1 MGGFGDFSS
10 ICNEAPLPL
19 CPLVGDINPITGTH
33 YTQANCYARSVEVAN
48 TIIFEGAAGFAHII
62 ALIMTVIMIIHVRS
76 KFTAVGRKEIAT
88 FFYLYGLLTIC
99 SLLIDCGVVP
109 PASGAYAYFVAVQ
122 LGLVSATCI
131 CLMINGFVGFQL
143 YEDGTTLSI
152 WLLRVCSLAMFII
165 SFAVSLL
172 TFQGWAGLSPDNTIG
187 LFVVVYIFSAIFI
200 FVYIVMLVLLVLGT
214 LQERWPLLHIIFGV
228 LALVFSQVILYAFS
242 EIICDNVAH
251 YFDALFLSTL
261 LNLLAV
267 MLVYKFWDAITQED
281 LEFSV
286 GQRQN
291 NWEVKALLPEEDRR
305 ETMYMDIPVLI
316 LVLWL
321 FTAYMSQSFPTL
333 QGKRIVFLIAHP
345 DDEAMFFAPVLQW
358 LSKPELGNQVLI
370 LCLSSGDADGLGHL
384 RKDELAKSAVL
395 LGVKTSEHVVVVE
408 DEKLP
413 DSMEKKWDP
422 KLIASILTRY
432 FAPKMMSTPST
443 TAPLANIDA
452 IVTFDTGGVSGH
464 PNHISLFHGASLFL
478 RNLMQRHAGWESPVK
493 LYTLTSVNM
502 FRKYSSI
509 LDSVM
514 TIITCIWRTKERSE
528 FPTPLLVVS
537 GPSGVRKAQRAMTT
551 AHESQMRWFRW
562 GWIGVSRYMVVNDLR
577 REKVR

>member
-1 MGGFGDFSS
+1 
-10 ICNEAPLPL
+10 
-19 CPLVGDINPITGTH
+19 
-33 YTQANCYARSVEVAN
+33 
-48 TIIFEGAAGFAHII
+48 
-62 ALIMTVIMIIHVRS
+62 
-76 KFTAVGRKEIAT
+76 
-88 FFYLYGLLTIC
+88 
-99 SLLIDCGVVP
+99 
-109 PASGAYAYFVAVQ
+109 
-122 LGLVSATCI
+122 
-131 CLMINGFVGFQL
+131 
-143 YEDGTTLSI
+143 
-152 WLLRVCSLAMFII
+152 
-165 SFAVSLL
+165 SLL

-187 LFVVVYIFSAIFI
+187 LFVVVYVFSAIFI

-305 ETMYMDIPVLI
+305 ETMYMDSDYATMPVLI

-413 DSMEKKWDP
+413 DSMETKWDP

-514 TIITCIWRTKERSE
+514 TIIT
-528 FPTPLLVVS
+528 
-537 GPSGVRKAQRAMTT
+537 
-551 AHESQMRWFRW
+551 
-562 GWIGVSRYMVVNDLR
+562 
-577 REKVR
+577 

>member
-10 ICNEAPLPL
+10 ICSEAPLPL

-33 YTQANCYARSVEVAN
+33 YTQANCYARTVEVAN

-172 TFQGWAGLSPDNTIG
+172 TFKGWAGLSPDNTIG
-187 LFVVVYIFSAIFI
+187 LFVVVYVFSAIFI

-395 LGVKTSEHVVVVE
+395 LGVRTSEHVVVVE

-413 DSMEKKWDP
+413 DSMETKWDP

-432 FAPKMMSTPST
+432 FAPKMTSTPST

-478 RNLMQRHAGWESPVK
+478 RNLMHRHAGWESPVK

-502 FRKYSSI
+502 VRKYSSI
-509 LDSVM
+509 LDSIM

-537 GPSGVRKAQRAMTT
+537 GPGGVRKAQRAMTT

-562 GWIGVSRYMVVNDLR
+562 GWIGLSRYMVVNDLK

>member
-1 MGGFGDFSS
+1 MNWL
-10 ICNEAPLPL
+10 I
-19 CPLVGDINPITGTH
+19 
-33 YTQANCYARSVEVAN
+33 
-48 TIIFEGAAGFAHII
+48 AAQ
-62 ALIMTVIMIIHVRS
+62 
-76 KFTAVGRKEIAT
+76 
-88 FFYLYGLLTIC
+88 
-99 SLLIDCGVVP
+99 VP
-109 PASGAYAYFVAVQ
+109 A
-122 LGLVSATCI
+122 
-131 CLMINGFVGFQL
+131 
-143 YEDGTTLSI
+143 
-152 WLLRVCSLAMFII
+152 
-165 SFAVSLL
+165 
-172 TFQGWAGLSPDNTIG
+172 
-187 LFVVVYIFSAIFI
+187 
-200 FVYIVMLVLLVLGT
+200 
-214 LQERWPLLHIIFGV
+214 
-228 LALVFSQVILYAFS
+228 
-242 EIICDNVAH
+242 
-251 YFDALFLSTL
+251 
-261 LNLLAV
+261 
-267 MLVYKFWDAITQED
+267 
-281 LEFSV
+281 
-286 GQRQN
+286 
-291 NWEVKALLPEEDRR
+291 
-305 ETMYMDIPVLI
+305 LI

-370 LCLSSGDADGLGHL
+370 LCLSSGNADGLGHL

-395 LGVKTSEHVVVVE
+395 LGVRTSEHVVVVE

-413 DSMEKKWDP
+413 DSMETKWDP

-478 RNLMQRHAGWESPVK
+478 RNLMHRHAGWESPVK
-493 LYTLTSVNM
+493 LYTLTSVNT

-537 GPSGVRKAQRAMTT
+537 GPGGVRKAQRAMTT

-562 GWIGVSRYMVVNDLR
+562 GWIGVSRYMVVNDLK